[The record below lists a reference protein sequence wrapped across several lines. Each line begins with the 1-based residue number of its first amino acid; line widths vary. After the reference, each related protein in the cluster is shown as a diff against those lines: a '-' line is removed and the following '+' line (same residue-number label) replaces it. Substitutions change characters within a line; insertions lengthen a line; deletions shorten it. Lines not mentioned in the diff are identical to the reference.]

1 MADVV
6 SREREGARGNGHGVG
21 PWLGRRGRVTGR
33 DADEDTAA
41 RARRVEGEAGAFREK
56 LRNSRTFSSAA
67 RRPCRML
74 DAFQDWI
81 SRASEAPSKPRPLFP
96 VHCQLPSAPP
106 AAFSAT
112 IPPAAGSNGRA
123 RTTFSL
129 PFLFGPTVVHHT
141 FLPDQLTSRRYRL
154 RDPVPSDASLSV
166 PSASSQPAHVRTSES
181 FSFPFSAPSLSV
193 AP

>member
-96 VHCQLPSAPP
+96 VHCQLPSAPT

-112 IPPAAGSNGRA
+112 IPPAAGSNGA
-123 RTTFSL
+123 H
-129 PFLFGPTVVHHT
+129 GPRSA
-141 FLPDQLTSRRYRL
+141 F
-154 RDPVPSDASLSV
+154 PSCLGPLS
-166 PSASSQPAHVRTSES
+166 SIILS
-181 FSFPFSAPSLSV
+181 FRIS
-193 AP
+193 